1 MSIRAAERTLIL
13 LNNLI
18 ENKDGLGVRE
28 LSRRLGYSPSTVQG
42 LINALSAQRYVVQ
55 DDLTGRYSLGPR
67 AVQLGLVALSRLE
80 VRNAARPH
88 MTALSRETGE
98 TAFLGIA
105 RGPRLIYIDKV
116 HSDHPIRLDV
126 PLGEDRPYNCT
137 AVGKVLLAGFPNG
150 EFERLASLGVFERR
164 TERSI
169 AEVEALRAEI
179 ELVRERGWARDD
191 QEYLL
196 GMGCVAAPVY
206 SHEGKIVAAL
216 NVGGPAERINEKF
229 DHILERVIAH
239 ATSISEELGYQG
251 PPT

>member
-18 ENKDGLGVRE
+18 ENIDGLGVRE

-80 VRNAARPH
+80 VRNVARPH
-88 MTALSRETGE
+88 MASLSRETGE

-137 AVGKVLLAGFPNG
+137 AVGKVLLAGFSNG
-150 EFERLASLGVFERR
+150 EFER
-164 TERSI
+164 SI
-169 AEVEALRAEI
+169 NEVEALRAEI

-206 SHEGKIVAAL
+206 SHEGQVIAAL

-229 DHILERVIAH
+229 DHILEQVIAH
-239 ATSISEELGYQG
+239 ATSISEELGYRG